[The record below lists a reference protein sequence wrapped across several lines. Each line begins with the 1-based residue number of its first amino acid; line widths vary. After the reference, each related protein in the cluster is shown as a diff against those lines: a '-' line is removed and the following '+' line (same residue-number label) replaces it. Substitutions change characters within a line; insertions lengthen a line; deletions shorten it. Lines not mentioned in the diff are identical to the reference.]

1 MDCLGKGFCNDEL
14 PQMKKEVN
22 VSDIAYNELKQ
33 KIIELE
39 YEPDSQLVEEELST
53 ALNVSRTPLRQ
64 ALYRLELEGLIVK
77 QANGRMR
84 VAPVSLME
92 VEEVYKVR
100 EVLEGLLAREATIH
114 MTDEKLQQLED
125 VLVLM
130 KLSEQNRVKHTV
142 RYSIEFHSV
151 LYSLSTNQTVKR
163 LMEQLNGSIERYRR
177 ISGYKNPEF
186 KPIVPVQEH
195 QEIFKL
201 IQDGDPEKVEEEVRK
216 HTIRK
221 LAVAKETLELY
232 FAKK

>member
-1 MDCLGKGFCNDEL
+1 MNEL
-14 PQMKKEVN
+14 PQTKRMSS
-22 VSDIAYNELKQ
+22 SDIAYNELKQ
-33 KIIELE
+33 KIIELQ

-114 MTDEKLQQLED
+114 MTDEKIQQLED

-130 KLSEQNRVKHTV
+130 KLSAEQNRVKHTV